1 MSRGVKSNEKTR
13 ERASSGARSE
23 SYHRPLMGR
32 LEKRIFGLND
42 EISRFEGELDQAR
55 AELDVHRHLADDA
68 IRDAAVSDSPFDR
81 EDARE
86 TTADVARFERLVE
99 HLLDKIG
106 QVTAKR
112 DRMLDKLG

>member
-1 MSRGVKSNEKTR
+1 MI
-13 ERASSGARSE
+13 RALGPTIA
-23 SYHRPLMGR
+23 PLMGR

-42 EISRFEGELDQAR
+42 EISRFEAELDQAR

-86 TTADVARFERLVE
+86 TTADVARFERLVD
-99 HLLDKIG
+99 HLLDNIG
-106 QVTAKR
+106 ELTAKR
-112 DRMLDKLG
+112 DRLLDKLG